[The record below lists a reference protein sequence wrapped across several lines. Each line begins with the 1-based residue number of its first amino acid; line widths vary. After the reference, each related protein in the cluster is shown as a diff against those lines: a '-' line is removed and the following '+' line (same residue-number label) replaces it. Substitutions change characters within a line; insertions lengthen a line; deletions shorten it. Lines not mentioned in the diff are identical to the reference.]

1 MEYGLV
7 SVSFRK
13 LTPEA
18 VLQATKQA
26 GLTCIEWGSDVHA
39 PCGDAQQLR
48 KIAALQ
54 QTYGIKCCSY
64 GTYFRLGVTPMKEL
78 PGYIAAAKTLG
89 TDVLR
94 LWCGNRAPEKYTPEE
109 RQELFG
115 QCRQAAVLAE
125 AEGVTLCMEC
135 HMTTYTETK
144 EGALELMQAVNSR
157 VFRMYW
163 QPNQFRTIEENI
175 AYASLLKPYVHHI
188 HVFQW
193 KGRERFP
200 LATGVQEWQQ
210 YLQILAPQ
218 HGLLLEFMPNDDV
231 SELPGEAET
240 LLLLTGGSL

>member
-7 SVSFRK
+7 SVSFRP
-13 LTPEA
+13 LLPEA
-18 VLQATKQA
+18 VVQAAKNA

-39 PCGDAQQLR
+39 PYDDSQ
-48 KIAALQ
+48 KLQ
-54 QTYGIKCCSY
+54 RIVSLQKTYGISCCSY
-64 GTYFRLGVTPMKEL
+64 GTYFRLGATPLEEL

-89 TDVLR
+89 TEILR
-94 LWCGNRAPEKYTPEE
+94 LWCGDRAPEKYTPEE
-109 RQELFG
+109 RQELFA
-115 QCRQAAVLAE
+115 QCRQAAALAE

-144 EGALELMQAVNSR
+144 EGALELMQGVDSHA
-157 VFRMYW
+157 FRMYW
-163 QPNQFRTIEENI
+163 QPNQFRTVEENL
-175 AYASLLKPYVHHI
+175 AYVKLLKPFIHHI

-200 LATGVQEWQQ
+200 LATGAQEWQQ

-240 LLLLTGGSL
+240 LFTLTGGSL